1 MIVAQ
6 VEDLNVVVELQ
17 QVAKLGRVLQTIE
30 LVVSQVQLP
39 QVHIHLQS
47 SGWKCQNQ
55 GLLPGRKQGPSKT
68 LRVRVQEPKNSE
80 ENAASSYPKA

>member
-6 VEDLNVVVELQ
+6 VEDLNVVVELE

-30 LVVSQVQLP
+30 LVVGQVQLS

-47 SGWKCQNQ
+47 SGCERQNQ
-55 GLLPGRKQGPSKT
+55 GLLVGGLLERRPQGPS
-68 LRVRVQEPKNSE
+68 QP
-80 ENAASSYPKA
+80 